1 MTRLPLLLA
10 GLFTLAAV
18 APAQSPPAP
27 EPTIDINASGGSAA
41 PGSNT
46 GTSTVS
52 GKVNLPPGWKI
63 TVHTLTLRYRQAGG
77 SASLNV
83 FAPVKGSTFT
93 FEAKIELPTGSY
105 DVQGLID
112 VKDAAGREKQ
122 ITSGSKGVVIR

>member
-1 MTRLPLLLA
+1 MTRLLLLVT
-10 GLFTLAAV
+10 GLLTLVAA
-18 APAQSPPAP
+18 APAQTPTP

-41 PGSNT
+41 PGSDT

-63 TVHTLTLRYRQAGG
+63 TVHTLTLRYRKAGG

-122 ITSGSKGVVIR
+122 IISSSKGVVIR

>member
-1 MTRLPLLLA
+1 MTRHPLLVA
-10 GLFTLAAV
+10 GLLILAAA
-18 APAQSPPAP
+18 APAQSPAP

-41 PGSNT
+41 PGSDT

-52 GKVNLPPGWKI
+52 GQVNLPPGWKI
-63 TVHTLTLRYRQAGG
+63 TVHTLTLRYRKAGG
-77 SASLNV
+77 SSSLNV
-83 FAPVKGSTFT
+83 FAPVKGSTFK

-122 ITSGSKGVVIR
+122 IISGSKGVVIQ